1 MSASLSHVNFSLNGE
16 QGNRDGLSIGEQ
28 NIVTELQQNQHA
40 GVKYHIFKLVNNT
53 RQGGVHVPGV
63 DDVINP
69 KTNKM
74 ERVRLLSGVD
84 TIWAKEQKDITPDY
98 IKMNQRSLQ
107 FIRGSKILRIA
118 DYDHTALE
126 FARITRH
133 NIGSATNKT
142 GSNFEFYEYDPAKE
156 QEEALRREELEI
168 EMAILAKQM
177 PLEKMRKHAAFLGL
191 RLIDDLGIPKSE
203 DGIRRE
209 YIIYAKRNPIYFQ
222 KTADSKEVEIAW
234 LVKRAILDSKIEI
247 GREPGKIY
255 WANGGGLIGVVP
267 RTENPEK
274 YLVNL
279 ALTNSE
285 EGAAFKDLLQK
296 IS

>member
-28 NIVTELQQNQHA
+28 NILTELQQNLHA

-74 ERVRLLSGVD
+74 ERIRLLSGVD

-168 EMAILAKQM
+168 EMA
-177 PLEKMRKHAAFLGL
+177 R
-191 RLIDDLGIPKSE
+191 
-203 DGIRRE
+203 
-209 YIIYAKRNPIYFQ
+209 AKR
-222 KTADSKEVEIAW
+222 
-234 LVKRAILDSKIEI
+234 
-247 GREPGKIY
+247 
-255 WANGGGLIGVVP
+255 
-267 RTENPEK
+267 
-274 YLVNL
+274 
-279 ALTNSE
+279 
-285 EGAAFKDLLQK
+285 
-296 IS
+296 